1 IYTRSYSGSPATW
14 GKWYTIITD
23 IASANWQMQKIF
35 KDNDFT
41 LATCP
46 KGTDFGNFLKS
57 NSVPVGFSIIR
68 DNNTA
73 RNAMVIKENNNYIYA
88 YSGGPS
94 NDFERFSIN
103 KGVASGW
110 MRSLNTNDIVS
121 AKLTPTG
128 GATDPCV

>member
-1 IYTRSYSGSPATW
+1 
-14 GKWYTIITD
+14 
-23 IASANWQMQKIF
+23 
-35 KDNDFT
+35 
-41 LATCP
+41 
-46 KGTDFGNFLKS
+46 
-57 NSVPVGFSIIR
+57 
-68 DNNTA
+68 
-73 RNAMVIKENNNYIYA
+73 MVIKENNNYIYA

-128 GATDPCV
+128 GATDPCVMTVIGETLVNLQFNGRYPTKGGQAIYWIDAKYAPKSGVSFA